1 MGEYT
6 HPMTTA
12 QLDRFFR
19 ELLNL
24 DAFTDADPSL
34 NGLQVD
40 NDGAEIR
47 SIAFAVDAAL
57 ETFRR
62 AAAAGADMLFVHHGL
77 FWGRQLRLDGG
88 HRERIKFLLDHNIA
102 LYAAHLPLDQHP
114 ALGNN
119 AALAELLGLE
129 GLEPFGLWHGVKI
142 GWKGTFPAPV
152 TTDEA
157 ARRIG
162 FNGHPP
168 LAVLPFGRPENTTCA
183 VVSGGAAAEVREAI
197 EAGIDLYIT
206 GEASHEVYHH
216 VAEAGI
222 NMIAGGHY
230 ATEVWGVRR
239 VMAKCAA
246 VFEAGFEFIDV
257 PTGL

>member
-1 MGEYT
+1 
-6 HPMTTA
+6 MTTA

-19 ELLNL
+19 EMLNL

-47 SIAFAVDAAL
+47 SIAFAVDAGL

-62 AAAAGADMLFVHHGL
+62 AAAADAGMLFVHHGL
-77 FWGRQLRLDGG
+77 FWGRQLRLAGG
-88 HRERIKFLLDHNIA
+88 HRERIRFLLDHNIA
-102 LYAAHLPLDQHP
+102 LYAVHLPLDQHP

-119 AALAELLGLE
+119 AALAELLGLKA
-129 GLEPFGLWHGVKI
+129 LKPFGLWNGVKI
-142 GWKGTFPAPV
+142 GWLGTFPAPV
-152 TTDEA
+152 VTDEA
-157 ARRIG
+157 ARRIS
-162 FNGHPP
+162 FNGRQP
-168 LAVLPFGRPENTTCA
+168 LAVFPFGRAENTTCA
-183 VVSGGAAAEVREAI
+183 VVSGGAAQEVLEAI
-197 EAGIDLYIT
+197 DAGADLYVT
-206 GEASHEVYHH
+206 GEASHAVYHQI
-216 VAEAGI
+216 AEAGI

-239 VMAKCAA
+239 VMAQCAA
-246 VFEAGFEFIDV
+246 VLEAGLEFIDV